1 LRPSARRLTV
11 PERERIVAHKI
22 YIRDSY
28 IYMREREKERVMHTR
43 RVLLG
48 SYIGNFFGGRNLIGA

>member
-1 LRPSARRLTV
+1 M
-11 PERERIVAHKI
+11 
-22 YIRDSY
+22 
-28 IYMREREKERVMHTR
+28 YMRERERERERVMHTR